1 MRKADATP
9 TAPRNRARV
18 ALISLIAAALLA
30 ACAATG
36 PGGNA
41 PPVEPRAGTWK
52 TWVLASA
59 TEIRVPAPPDA
70 AATAAE
76 VALLQ
81 KLAAGRDAATLDR
94 IRYWDAG
101 SPAYRWNELAI
112 ETSARNNT
120 TSVPGARAFTLM
132 SVAIDDALVAAWN
145 AKYAYNR
152 PRPTDA
158 DSGVTAAVA
167 TPRSPSYPAE
177 HAVVAGAASVVLGY
191 IWPKDAERFAALAE
205 QAAQSRV
212 AAGVQYPSD
221 TKAGLE
227 LGRAV
232 GARVVEYAKTDGSGK
247 KWTGTVPTGPGL
259 WKGTNPGG
267 VEEATFRTWL
277 LASAS
282 ELRPPPPPAPESA
295 ARAAEIAEVK
305 NFKRTPQTT
314 GLAYY
319 WNYGQYGMP
328 GTHLF
333 WSRETS
339 RKIYEQRLD
348 ANPPRAARLY
358 ALVQVA
364 HYDAT
369 IASQDAKYAYWT
381 ARPTQF
387 DPTITTVIPTP
398 NFPTYPSNAAAFML
412 APALVLAELFP
423 QDAAHYNKIGE
434 EFGAT
439 RLWAGIHFQSD
450 IDAGYAIGRGVAKK
464 AVARA
469 RADGAW

>member
-1 MRKADATP
+1 MTVTREP
-9 TAPRNRARV
+9 IRTA
-18 ALISLIAAALLA
+18 ALRGGTAALAAATLLI
-30 ACAATG
+30 ACAAIG
-36 PGGNA
+36 PGGSA

-52 TWVLASA
+52 TWVIASA

-76 VALLQ
+76 LAELQ
-81 KLAAGRDAATLDR
+81 RLASARNAATLER

-152 PRPTDA
+152 PRPADA

-167 TPRSPSYPAE
+167 TPRSPSYPSE
-177 HAVVAGAASVVLGY
+177 HAVVAGAASVVLAY

-221 TKAGLE
+221 VNAGLE

-247 KWTGTVPTGPGL
+247 KWAGTVPTGPGL

-267 VEEATFRTWL
+267 VEEATFRTWV

-282 ELRPPPPPAPESA
+282 EVRPPPPPAPDSA
-295 ARAAEIAEVK
+295 ARAAELAEVK

-314 GLAYY
+314 GLVNY
-319 WNYGQYGMP
+319 WNFGQYGMP
-328 GTHLF
+328 GTHIY
-333 WSRETS
+333 WSREVS
-339 RKIYEQRLD
+339 RKVFEQGLD

-358 ALVQVA
+358 TLIQVA
-364 HYDAT
+364 HYDST

-387 DPTITTVIPTP
+387 DPAIATVIPTP
-398 NFPTYPSNAAAFML
+398 NFPTYPSNAAAFMM
-412 APALVLAELFP
+412 APALVMADLFP
-423 QDAAHYNKIGE
+423 PDATHYKRIGE

-450 IDAGYAIGRGVAKK
+450 IDAGYAIGRGVAAK
-464 AVARA
+464 VVVRA
-469 RADGAW
+469 RSDGAW

>member
-1 MRKADATP
+1 
-9 TAPRNRARV
+9 
-18 ALISLIAAALLA
+18 
-30 ACAATG
+30 
-36 PGGNA
+36 
-41 PPVEPRAGTWK
+41 
-52 TWVLASA
+52 
-59 TEIRVPAPPDA
+59 
-70 AATAAE
+70 
-76 VALLQ
+76 
-81 KLAAGRDAATLDR
+81 
-94 IRYWDAG
+94 
-101 SPAYRWNELAI
+101 
-112 ETSARNNT
+112 
-120 TSVPGARAFTLM
+120 
-132 SVAIDDALVAAWN
+132 
-145 AKYAYNR
+145 
-152 PRPTDA
+152 
-158 DSGVTAAVA
+158 
-167 TPRSPSYPAE
+167 
-177 HAVVAGAASVVLGY
+177 
-191 IWPKDAERFAALAE
+191 
-205 QAAQSRV
+205 
-212 AAGVQYPSD
+212 
-221 TKAGLE
+221 
-227 LGRAV
+227 V

-282 ELRPPPPPAPESA
+282 ELRPPPPPAPDSA

-305 NFKRTPQTT
+305 NFKRTPQST

-339 RKIYEQRLD
+339 RKIDEQRLD

-423 QDAAHYNKIGE
+423 QDAAHYKKIGE